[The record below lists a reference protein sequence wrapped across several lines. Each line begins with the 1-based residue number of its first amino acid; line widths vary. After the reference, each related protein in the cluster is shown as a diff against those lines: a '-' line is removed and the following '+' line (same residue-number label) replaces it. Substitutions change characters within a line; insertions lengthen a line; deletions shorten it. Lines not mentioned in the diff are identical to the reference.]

1 MRARRIVRYA
11 VVLGV
16 VVGLIAAVQ
25 TPGGGAPRRL
35 RVAAVLPAEANDL
48 TWTQAL
54 HVGLLRHQR
63 EGRITYTYTESVEP
77 ADAERVLRRYAERRP
92 DLIIAHS
99 GTYRDAVFRVAAEFR
114 DLNFA
119 WPSFG
124 SKDHDVN
131 LAAYD
136 TPVWEASYLG
146 GVVAAHV
153 TKTGKLGFV
162 GGIPFPGCRAILNA
176 FRDGAR
182 EIKPGIE
189 VTPVYVGNFVDI
201 AKAKALA
208 LSLADRGADVFS
220 ICGSGPARGTIE
232 AARERGVWAIGY
244 VYNMS
249 PLAPKS
255 VLGSLFWD
263 GYKGIGELLDDLEK
277 GTFRPAKYYAGKAKQ
292 GITTFKV
299 NEQVLPTLPPV
310 AVRSLKAFIARLER
324 GTFDIPIS
332 FD

>member
-1 MRARRIVRYA
+1 MGGARWR
-11 VVLGV
+11 VLVLAGIFG
-16 VVGLIAAVQ
+16 VGLVGWQ
-25 TPGGGAPRRL
+25 TPASGGMARL

-77 ADAERVLRRYAERRP
+77 AEAERVLRRYAERRP

-99 GTYRDAVFRVAAEFR
+99 GTFRDAVFRVAAEFR

-124 SKDHDVN
+124 SRDRDTN

-136 TPVWEASYLG
+136 TPVWEASYLA

-153 TKTGKLGFV
+153 TKSGKLGFV
-162 GGIPFPGCRAILNA
+162 GGIPFPGCRAIFNA

-182 EIKPGIE
+182 EVKPGLEIS
-189 VTPVYVGNFVDI
+189 PVYVGNFVDI

-208 LSLADRGADVFS
+208 LSLIDRGADVFS

-232 AARERGVWAIGY
+232 AARERGVWAVGY
-244 VYNMS
+244 VYDMS
-249 PLAPKS
+249 PLAPKN

-263 GYKGIGELLDDLEK
+263 SYKGIGELLDDLQK

-299 NEQVLPTLPPV
+299 NDEVLATLPPS
-310 AVRSLKAFIARLER
+310 AVRTLKAYITRIER

>member
-1 MRARRIVRYA
+1 M
-11 VVLGV
+11 
-16 VVGLIAAVQ
+16 
-25 TPGGGAPRRL
+25 GGARLRLMVLVGVLAVALVGGPPPASGGPARL
-35 RVAAVLPAEANDL
+35 RVAAALPAEANDL

-77 ADAERVLRRYAERRP
+77 AEADRVLRRYAERRP

-99 GTYRDAVFRVAAEFR
+99 GTFRDAVFRVAAEFR

-124 SKDHDVN
+124 SRDHDVN

-153 TKTGKLGFV
+153 TKSGKLGFV
-162 GGIPFPGCRAILNA
+162 GGIPFPGCRAIFNA

-182 EIKPGIE
+182 EVKPGLE
-189 VTPVYVGNFVDI
+189 VLPPVYVGNFVDI

-208 LSLADRGADVFS
+208 LSLVDRGVDVIS

-244 VYNMS
+244 VYDMS
-249 PLAPKS
+249 PLAPKN

-263 GYKGIGELLDDLEK
+263 GYKGIGELLDDLQK
-277 GTFRPAKYYAGKAKQ
+277 GTFRPAKYYSGKAKQ
-292 GITTFKV
+292 GITTFKIN
-299 NEQVLPTLPPV
+299 NEILSTLPPA
-310 AVRSLKAFIARLER
+310 AVRTLRAYITRIER